1 MAKRIQSL
9 QALRGIAFL
18 LIFASHC
25 TFIEGFASAWGAI
38 GVSIFVVLQGF
49 VVTFNQKFREEGYI
63 LKPLPYMLKRVN
75 KIYPLHLLMLAVR
88 VTYDYLFYG
97 LITAMPVI
105 LLNITMLKSF
115 VPVRDIYYSMGG
127 ATWYLT
133 LVWFFAL
140 LTPLLIKFLKVL
152 VEKKRCLLFF
162 CLLVI
167 FRIVW
172 IYVWHLDME
181 ALWWNY
187 VNPFFRVSDYFMG
200 MLLGAN
206 ISHIEKVINQ
216 KRNYRWFLKAVV
228 WATFGT
234 YVVSMAII
242 KLPWYNI
249 YLRTSLSIG
258 LIILF
263 MEAERMN
270 KVSRAAVYENR
281 FFVYIGNISF
291 ELFLLHIHVRNI
303 LVYILGE
310 INSFMLLL
318 LTFGGA
324 ILLAQI
330 YASLDSK
337 VRIRLRECKREECR
351 K

>member
-1 MAKRIQSL
+1 M
-9 QALRGIAFL
+9 
-18 LIFASHC
+18 
-25 TFIEGFASAWGAI
+25 
-38 GVSIFVVLQGF
+38 
-49 VVTFNQKFREEGYI
+49 
-63 LKPLPYMLKRVN
+63 
-75 KIYPLHLLMLAVR
+75 
-88 VTYDYLFYG
+88 
-97 LITAMPVI
+97 
-105 LLNITMLKSF
+105 
-115 VPVRDIYYSMGG
+115 
-127 ATWYLT
+127 
-133 LVWFFAL
+133 
-140 LTPLLIKFLKVL
+140 
-152 VEKKRCLLFF
+152 KRCLLFF

-291 ELFLLHIHVRNI
+291 ELFLIHIHVRNI